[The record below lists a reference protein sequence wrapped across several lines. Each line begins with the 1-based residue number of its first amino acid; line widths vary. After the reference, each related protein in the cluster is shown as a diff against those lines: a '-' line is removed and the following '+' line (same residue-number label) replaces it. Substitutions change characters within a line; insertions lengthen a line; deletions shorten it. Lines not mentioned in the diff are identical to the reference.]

1 MVCTLELER
10 KAGSDGAFLVAGVD
24 EAGRGPLAGP
34 VVACAVIL
42 PKDFC
47 MEGLDDSKKL
57 TPLQRERFYEQLT
70 TSADICWAV
79 TWRDNRAIDR
89 LNILQ
94 ATYEAMRE
102 AVVSLRTPPAHVLVD
117 GRPIPYFPISHT
129 AVVKGD
135 GLSLSI
141 AAASVIAKVTRDRFM
156 IEEADVQYPQ
166 YGFRAHK
173 GYGTL
178 QHREKI
184 KEYGPCPLHRLSFSP
199 LVQKEFSWGEER
211 YRNF

>member
-1 MVCTLELER
+1 VACTFEFER
-10 KAGSDGAFLVAGVD
+10 KVRNDGAFLIAGVD

-42 PKDFC
+42 PQDFC

-70 TSADICWAV
+70 TSPQICWAV
-79 TWRDNRAIDR
+79 AWRDNQAIDR

-102 AVVSLRTPPAHVLVD
+102 AVASLSPPPAHVLVD
-117 GRPIPYFPISHT
+117 GRRIPSFPIPHT
-129 AVVKGD
+129 AVVGGD

-156 IEEADVQYPQ
+156 IEEADTQYPQ
-166 YGFRAHK
+166 YGFRDHK

-184 KEYGPCPLHRLSFSP
+184 KEYGPCPLHRLSFAP
-199 LVQKEFSWGEER
+199 LVQKEFSWGENR
-211 YRNF
+211 CSNS